1 MAVNLIGKRGMVLLA
16 GAAVALAG
24 SVSNAQLLPRDPAPS
39 RTPRPAPQQS
49 PQLAPARAPAIAPAG
64 SPGVNNDPLAG
75 KGRIVFVDTTA
86 DTGEI
91 FDEEPATVE
100 FQFRNIGAGPL
111 TITNIKPSCGCTV
124 PQMEKSVYAP
134 NEVGTIRVQF
144 DPKGRQGAVSR
155 TIQVFTDSETTPN
168 QTINVRS
175 FVRPVVLTIPG
186 DVLNF
191 EAVEKGQSATREI
204 RVFGRFPEFEVQRA
218 STTDPTMYDV
228 EVSTVGEVEWAG
240 ETLYEH
246 VVRVSLKP
254 GVKPGQHNTSVSIR
268 TNDDRR
274 PIFSVPTIVRVMGD
288 LELSPVRMT
297 LGRLSVGDT
306 FEREMRVR
314 SRSAAPFEITGAAMS
329 NTAINAEFTF
339 EPVDPE
345 VRNEWIV
352 RAKGVV
358 ATAAPR
364 FNAMVNLM
372 TDVKDEELTPL
383 TVTGVLRQ

>member
-1 MAVNLIGKRGMVLLA
+1 MANNLIGKRGRVFL
-16 GAAVALAG
+16 AAVALAG
-24 SVSNAQLLPRDPAPS
+24 TVAQAQLLPREASPSRAPS
-39 RTPRPAPQQS
+39 LVPQQA
-49 PQLAPARAPAIAPAG
+49 PLQAPAVAPGG
-64 SPGVNNDPLAG
+64 SPMVNNDALAG
-75 KGRIVFVDTTA
+75 LGRIVFVDSTA

-100 FQFRNIGAGPL
+100 FKFRNIGGGPL
-111 TITNIKPSCGCTV
+111 RITNIKPSCGCTV
-124 PQMEKSVYAP
+124 PQMDKSVYEP
-134 NEVGTIRVQF
+134 NETGTIRVEF

-155 TIQVFTDSETTPN
+155 TIQVFTDSQETPN
-168 QTINVRS
+168 TTINVRS

-191 EAVEKGQSATREI
+191 EAVQKGQSATREI
-204 RVFGRFPEFEVQRA
+204 RVFGRFPGFEVQRA
-218 STTDPTMYDV
+218 STSDPAMYDV
-228 EVSTVGEVEWAG
+228 EVSSVGEVEWAG

-246 VVRVSLKP
+246 VVRVTLKP
-254 GVKPGQHNTSVSIR
+254 DAKPGQHNTSVSIR
-268 TNDDRR
+268 TNEERR
-274 PIFSVPTIVRVMGD
+274 PIFSVPAVSRVMGD

-297 LGRLSVGDT
+297 LGRLAVGDT

-314 SRSAAPFEITGAAMS
+314 SRSATPFEITGATLS
-329 NTAINAEFTF
+329 NTAINAEFSF

-352 RAKGVV
+352 RAKGVA

-364 FNAMVNLM
+364 FNAVVNLM

-383 TVTGVLRQ
+383 TVTGVLRR

>member
-1 MAVNLIGKRGMVLLA
+1 MQSGMFNKRGVVVLA
-16 GAAVALAG
+16 GLMVAFAG
-24 SVSNAQLLPRDPAPS
+24 SVSQAQLLPREPAPS
-39 RTPRPAPQQS
+39 RAPRQAPQQ
-49 PQLAPARAPAIAPAG
+49 APARAPAVMPGG
-64 SPGVNNDPLAG
+64 SPIVNDDPRAG
-75 KGRIVFVDTTA
+75 QGRIVFVDTTA

-91 FDEEPATVE
+91 LDQEPATVE
-100 FQFRNIGAGPL
+100 FQFRNVGSGPL
-111 TITNIKPSCGCTV
+111 HITSIKPSCGCTV
-124 PQMEKSVYAP
+124 PQMEKSVYEP
-134 NEVGTIRVQF
+134 DEVGTIKVQF

-155 TIQVFTDSETTPN
+155 TIQVFTDSKETPN
-168 QTINVRS
+168 TTINVRS

-186 DVLNF
+186 DVINF
-191 EAVEKGQSATREI
+191 EAVQKGQASTREV

-218 STTDPTMYDV
+218 STSDPAMYDV
-228 EVSTVGEVEWAG
+228 EVSSVGEVQWAG

-246 VVRVSLKP
+246 VVRVTLKP
-254 GVKPGQHNTSVSIR
+254 GVKPGQHNTSLSIR
-268 TNDDRR
+268 TNEERK
-274 PIFSVPTIVRVMGD
+274 PIFSVPTVVRVMGD

-297 LGRLSVGDT
+297 LGRLAVGDT

-314 SRSAAPFEITGAAMS
+314 SRSAAPFEITGATLS

-339 EPVDPE
+339 EPVDPK

-364 FNAMVNLM
+364 FNATVNLM

-383 TVTGVLRQ
+383 PVTGVLRQ